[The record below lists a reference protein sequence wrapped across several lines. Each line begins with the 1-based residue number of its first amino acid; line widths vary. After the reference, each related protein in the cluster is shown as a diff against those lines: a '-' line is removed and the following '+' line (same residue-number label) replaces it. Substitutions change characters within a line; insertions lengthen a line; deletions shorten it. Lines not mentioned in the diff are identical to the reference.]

1 MVTFTIYLNTE
12 MREHLERLQPYVSE
26 YFVSFFIVELMK
38 AFQPGLNPTVKQV
51 YIDDV
56 MEMAYQFWEEDSEA
70 AREEGVMEEVSLD
83 CFYEGVNVGCDI
95 VELILKRHDIFGV
108 LEGLDIHEPSFSLV
122 DYNYDNHILVIEG
135 E

>member
-26 YFVSFFIVELMK
+26 YFVSFFIAELMK

-56 MEMAYQFWEEDSEA
+56 MEMAYQFWEEDAEA
-70 AREEGVMEEVSLD
+70 AREEGVQEQIALD
-83 CFYEGVNVGCDI
+83 SFYEGVNVGCDI
-95 VELILKRHDIFGV
+95 VELILRRYDIFGV
-108 LEGLDIHEPSFSLV
+108 LEGLDVLEPSFSLV
-122 DYNYDNHILVIEG
+122 DYDYSNHILVIEG